1 MKLNP
6 SEKRQSLVVNLD
18 AVAGLIV
25 QVQKKNGE
33 IPWAHGDKT
42 DPWDHVESAMGLT
55 IAGYYREAEK
65 AFCWLRDHQLEDGS
79 WYASYRNGEPDDK
92 THDTNMTTYIA
103 VGLFHYYLVT
113 GNKPFLE
120 DMWNTLESAMAFAVG
135 LQTPEGEIHWAKSPD
150 GVVDP
155 TALLTG
161 SSSIYMSLKCAL
173 AIAGI
178 LGLEKPSWRVAL
190 HKLGDAIRHKPHLFN
205 MTKSRFSM
213 DWFYPVLCG
222 ALSGTAAQQ
231 RMDKH
236 WKKFIVQN
244 HGVLCVS
251 DQPWVTIAETSELCL
266 ALSAMGNSN
275 LAGLVFDWIQERT
288 FSDGTFWCGYTHP
301 DVVIW
306 PEEKMTW
313 TNAVALMA
321 ADALYGLT
329 PAGKIFDHQFWKNSA
344 FSRYI
349 LP

>member
-6 SEKRQSLVVNLD
+6 SEKKQSLVVSLD
-18 AVAGLIV
+18 AVAGLIAR
-25 QVQKKNGE
+25 VQKKNGE

-65 AFCWLRDHQLEDGS
+65 AFGWLRDRQLEDGS
-79 WYASYRNGEPDDK
+79 WYASYRNGEPEDK

-113 GNKPFLE
+113 GNRQFLK
-120 DMWNTLESAMAFAVG
+120 DMWNTLEPAMEFAVA
-135 LQTPEGEIHWAKSPD
+135 LQAPEGEIYWAKSP
-150 GVVDP
+150 GGIVDP

-161 SSSIYMSLKCAL
+161 SSSVYMSLKCAL
-173 AIAGI
+173 VIAGI
-178 LGLEKPSWRVAL
+178 LGMERPSWRVAL

-222 ALSGTAAQQ
+222 ALSGPAAQQ

-251 DQPWVTIAETSELCL
+251 DQPWITIAETSELCL
-266 ALSAMGNSN
+266 ALSAMGNNN

-288 FSDGTFWCGYTHP
+288 FEDGTFWCGYTHP